1 MRSGEQP
8 CPFDVWAPSDFFF
21 HHLSRGRANS
31 GAQSVLGP
39 PRDVTVAVLGEGVG
53 RLSGSQLFAV
63 AMAVAAVLVCGCKP
77 GSPLASRGRAS
88 FRPATASPAAVCSG
102 AWRPAI

>member
-39 PRDVTVAVLGEGVG
+39 PRDVTVAVLGQGVG
-53 RLSGSQLFAV
+53 EAFGF
-63 AMAVAAVLVCGCKP
+63 AAV
-77 GSPLASRGRAS
+77 RGGDGGGGG
-88 FRPATASPAAVCSG
+88 VQ
-102 AWRPAI
+102 